1 MTGLPGQ
8 KVAASASIRSGQPE
22 GRFAEPPDR
31 PDGQRGKQSE
41 DHDLR
46 DHEDGIGLGR
56 RHRVQ
61 ERYLLESLHH
71 RHEHVEVEGKA
82 RAHRV
87 DAAPRAGETEA
98 VASEQGNVSLQ
109 SGAMSRLVDPYAT
122 APAVT

>member
-1 MTGLPGQ
+1 M
-8 KVAASASIRSGQPE
+8 VSAASRA
-22 GRFAEPPDR
+22 R
-31 PDGQRGKQSE
+31 PTTCATTKTGSVWVGAIAKA
-41 DHDLR
+41 
-46 DHEDGIGLGR
+46 
-56 RHRVQ
+56 
-61 ERYLLESLHH
+61 LHH

-98 VASEQGNVSLQ
+98 VASEQGDASLQ